1 MKQLLIVKSGTQLN
15 GGATDAKDLSP
26 MPFGAIGFFS
36 LDDYS
41 WLSAKPTCDFGIA
54 LGRGSNSPA
63 FVIPEVDIHTLR
75 VNVAEPDAGTAFHAE
90 ITVPTVEEGSTYTIV
105 LVKKAAVPHERNT
118 WTATETVF
126 VGDTTTDAAGIATK
140 LAAYFQRMADTGSL
154 NVSAVASGSKVTI
167 TGLNVGE
174 QFTVKLADDLAGA
187 TKTLVE
193 ATPAIGD
200 KKYIQHLASE
210 CAAGKGFTD
219 TYQNGDSIYPGYPE
233 EVEDLK
239 YKVYTLRFAV
249 GRKSAKTR
257 DERVS
262 QLVHIAVP
270 SASGIVT
277 TLDSIVSSFM
287 RVAAAEEPVAGDD
300 PQNP

>member
-1 MKQLLIVKSGTQLN
+1 MKQLLIVKSDTELN
-15 GGATDAKDLSP
+15 GGASDAKDLSS
-26 MPFGAIGFFS
+26 MPFGSIGFFS
-36 LDDYS
+36 LEDYEWLDDE
-41 WLSAKPTCDFGIA
+41 PTSDFGIA

-63 FVIPEVDIHTLR
+63 FVIPEVDIKTLR
-75 VNVAEPDAGTAFHAE
+75 VNIAEPDDGTAFSAE
-90 ITVPTVEEGSTYTIV
+90 ITIPTVEEGSTYTIV
-105 LVKKAAVPHERNT
+105 LVKKGAVPHERNT

-126 VGDTTTDAAGIATK
+126 VGDTSTTAGVIATK
-140 LAAYFQRMADTGSL
+140 LAAYFQRMADTGAL
-154 NVSAVASGSKVTI
+154 NVSAVAAGSKVTI

-187 TKTLVE
+187 SKTLVE

-200 KKYIQHLASE
+200 MKYIKHLASE

-219 TYQNGDSIYPGYPE
+219 TYSNGDSIYPGYPE
-233 EVEDLK
+233 EVEDTS

-262 QLVHIAVP
+262 QLVHIAIPEDSDILTTVD
-270 SASGIVT
+270 AIVT
-277 TLDSIVSSFM
+277 AFAP
-287 RVAAAEEPVAGDD
+287 AAASEEAVAGNEA
-300 PQNP
+300 QNP